1 MKALLK
7 KTRGAE
13 GVAFEHIP
21 EPVPGRNEIK
31 IKVHAAGICGTDI
44 HIIRDEYPSKSPV
57 VMGHEYSGT
66 VQEVGPD
73 VTGFKPG
80 DRVVSLTA
88 VVTCGSCKYC
98 YEGLLMLC
106 NRRLSIGSG
115 VNGAFAEYLTV
126 PAHLAFKIP
135 EGVSLDEAAI
145 CEPLACVVRGV
156 IERGKVNAGDYVFVS
171 GPGLI
176 GQLTMQVAAACGA
189 KVVMAG
195 TSIDK
200 ERLTLASKLGAMDIV
215 VVDKEDVVK
224 RALDITEGCGFDA
237 AFECAGVSASAD
249 TCLKVLK
256 KTGYYG
262 QVGLFGKKVE
272 FDHDLA
278 LMKEINITNSYAS
291 ERTSWEKALR
301 LLKYRQINVAPLIGP
316 RLPLEEWEKGF
327 DMAMNK
333 EGYKILLFPND
344 NG

>member
-7 KTRGAE
+7 KLKGPE
-13 GVAFEHIP
+13 GMSYEDMP
-21 EPVPGRNEIK
+21 EPKPAKGEIK
-31 IKVHAAGICGTDI
+31 IKVHAAGICGTDV
-44 HIIRDEYPSKSPV
+44 HILKDEYPAKFPV
-57 VMGHEYSGT
+57 VMGHEYSG
-66 VQEVGPD
+66 VIHEVGEG
-73 VTGFKPG
+73 VTAFKPG

-98 YEGLLMLC
+98 SEGLLMLC
-106 NRRLSIGSG
+106 SERLSIGSG

-126 PAHLAFKIP
+126 PANLAFKIP
-135 EGVSLDEAAI
+135 DGVSLDEAAA

-156 IERGKVNAGDYVFVS
+156 IERGNVKPGDYVYVS

-176 GQLTMQVAAACGA
+176 GQLTMQVAAASGA

-195 TSIDK
+195 TSTDM
-200 ERLTLASKLGAMDIV
+200 ERLKLAASLGASETII
-215 VVDKEDVVK
+215 VDKEDVLK
-224 RALDITEGCGFDA
+224 RAEEITEGQGFDV
-237 AFECAGVSASAD
+237 AFECSGAAPSAD

-291 ERTSWEKALR
+291 ERTSWEIALR
-301 LLKYRQINVAPLIGP
+301 LLKFKLVNITPLLGP
-316 RLPLEEWEKGF
+316 FIPLEDWKKAF
-327 DMAMNK
+327 DMAINK
-333 EGYKILLFPND
+333 EGYKIMLKPNKE
-344 NG
+344 